1 MFYNVFQFLFQV
13 EIKDA
18 TVKTFAE
25 IMAEKK
31 RKRLEAQQT
40 NKKSYT
46 HISFDDLGK
55 WTAVL

>member
-1 MFYNVFQFLFQV
+1 MFYNVFQFLLQV

-31 RKRLEAQQT
+31 RKRLESQQT

-46 HISFDDLGK
+46 HISFDDPGK
-55 WTAVL
+55 